1 MVLASDFQRGQ
12 KDMLRRVIMISEKH
26 KKLSTLQTALN
37 AMLKQEEEIFE
48 EQEYLEL

>member
-1 MVLASDFQRGQ
+1 
-12 KDMLRRVIMISEKH
+12 MISEKH
-26 KKLSTLQTALN
+26 VKLSTLQKALR